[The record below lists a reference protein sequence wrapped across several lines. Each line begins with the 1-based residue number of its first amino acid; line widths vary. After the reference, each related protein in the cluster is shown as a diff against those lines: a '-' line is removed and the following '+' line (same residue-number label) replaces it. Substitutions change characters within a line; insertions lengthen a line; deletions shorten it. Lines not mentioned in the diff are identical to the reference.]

1 MSEPTNRELM
11 VHLEYLRKS
20 SDEQREM
27 LVEVTKTTGDHAS
40 RLATLEERTPKQ
52 AGIYGAAAGLF
63 ATAIAEVIKAM
74 VAAPRVG

>member
-1 MSEPTNRELM
+1 MAEPTNGELM

-20 SDEQREM
+20 SDDQKVM
-27 LVEVTKTTGDHAS
+27 LQTAAAKVDDHAS